1 MKGYAKRAECTCDG
15 EPATLPQDEDQ
26 LGLRDQA
33 KADEGKY
40 QGLELDRRLHE
51 SHIFTH
57 KLFFGQIP
65 QTSS

>member
-1 MKGYAKRAECTCDG
+1 MKGYAKCAECTCDG

-40 QGLELDRRLHE
+40 QGLELNRRRLQE

-57 KLFFGQIP
+57 KLFSGQIP
-65 QTSS
+65 